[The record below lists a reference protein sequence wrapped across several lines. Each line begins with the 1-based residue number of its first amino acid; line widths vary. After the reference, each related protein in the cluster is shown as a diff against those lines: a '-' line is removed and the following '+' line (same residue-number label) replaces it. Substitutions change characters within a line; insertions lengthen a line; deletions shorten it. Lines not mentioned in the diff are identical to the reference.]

1 MGCSFDRMTPKLIKR
16 YNNKGIFTIK
26 QLSYLFK
33 PRKRGKRSPKREQ
46 KFNVELQAL
55 AIRTGKIYIQDMNA
69 IDNLDSAKNR
79 QIYAKQAKV
88 AVKIQDIY
96 ENILKTPEKWN
107 EFARNIKYKNKNR
120 PAFQQEFSKIISGWR
135 DL

>member
-33 PRKRGKRSPKREQ
+33 PRKRGKRSPK
-46 KFNVELQAL
+46 
-55 AIRTGKIYIQDMNA
+55 
-69 IDNLDSAKNR
+69 
-79 QIYAKQAKV
+79 
-88 AVKIQDIY
+88 
-96 ENILKTPEKWN
+96 KWN